1 MCGEA
6 LGDDVTLDIMSISD
20 GVYRLTC
27 PQLVYDGGHDVG
39 VELYYRIDKDN
50 TREVLTGIAMKRW
63 CDRGKLAAVMFEW
76 LMARRLIGENP
87 KQNPS
92 KASAS
97 TSCSPRRRPRRRS
110 QQRRTRGAPDG
121 NRPEL
126 HDRLDTYISQTSY
139 DCEPDDQYD
148 TLAPNTDDMRAQLEF
163 VFGGVPDDHREGL
176 IEIAHTN
183 ARGDVNQAQL
193 FRTDQIEEAVEFA
206 AAKNRER
213 LNVYFGA
220 ALRKPDTPPFG
231 RAKATDV
238 LCATCGW
245 VDCDDQGAAKQAK
258 ENWGRLPPSLF
269 GITGT
274 KDDGGGK
281 EHYRAHFYYRY
292 DTPLVDHEQ
301 IRSVQKMLVAKF
313 GGDKSVHNPDRVMR
327 LMGSIAWPTPK
338 KPNRVPEMTRIKA
351 LNKPGRPN
359 YAVEELVREFAP
371 APAADLLATTAPT
384 TPPQEPTTAV
394 APPAQEPTSPASPS
408 SSGGLGLIPPL
419 LTEGREGAMLS
430 HFGCCL
436 EGINRRAPRLPNSR
450 RGVRYRVAAALRK
463 YAEHVPGKVSRGKA
477 EMMQKC
483 VSAILKFKNGGFAGM
498 ETLEKII
505 ASYERKRREE
515 GKLPATA
522 MSSEPHV
529 VTDPGPFPATDFKGT
544 PPARTWVVP
553 DWIPAGTVTSLYGD
567 GGTGKSL
574 LALQLMYSAATGAE
588 WLGLPVPKMRSLGV
602 FCEDDREEL
611 WRRHENIAAAAGHTI
626 GNPYGAAIL
635 WPRTGHDN
643 LLVTYDGNGKPE
655 PTPLFDLVQKE
666 IIDRRI
672 ELLVID
678 TAADTFGGNEIIRA
692 QANNFIKAVC
702 GGFIL
707 SAAAHG
713 IVLTV
718 LLLAHPSQAGRNSGS
733 GESGSTG
740 WNNAVRSRL
749 YLARPKD
756 GLPDERV
763 LTRKKANYAR
773 AGDDQSINLLWHEG
787 VLVTPFGEPRR
798 RKARHQERRGTR
810 TSASDRRM
818 GERQSLQGKK
828 QRRGPQAR
836 PVHDRGAGPLGHRL
850 ACGHRRAE

>member
-1 MCGEA
+1 M
-6 LGDDVTLDIMSISD
+6 VSTS
-20 GVYRLTC
+20 V
-27 PQLVYDGGHDVG
+27 
-39 VELYYRIDKDN
+39 
-50 TREVLTGIAMKRW
+50 
-63 CDRGKLAAVMFEW
+63 AVSLE
-76 LMARRLIGENP
+76 LIGE
-87 KQNPS
+87 
-92 KASAS
+92 
-97 TSCSPRRRPRRRS
+97 RRAYP
-110 QQRRTRGAPDG
+110 T
-121 NRPEL
+121 
-126 HDRLDTYISQTSY
+126 
-139 DCEPDDQYD
+139 
-148 TLAPNTDDMRAQLEF
+148 
-163 VFGGVPDDHREGL
+163 
-176 IEIAHTN
+176 
-183 ARGDVNQAQL
+183 
-193 FRTDQIEEAVEFA
+193 A
-206 AAKNRER
+206 AE
-213 LNVYFGA
+213 V
-220 ALRKPDTPPFG
+220 
-231 RAKATDV
+231 
-238 LCATCGW
+238 CA
-245 VDCDDQGAAKQAK
+245 
-258 ENWGRLPPSLF
+258 
-269 GITGT
+269 
-274 KDDGGGK
+274 
-281 EHYRAHFYYRY
+281 
-292 DTPLVDHEQ
+292 
-301 IRSVQKMLVAKF
+301 
-313 GGDKSVHNPDRVMR
+313 
-327 LMGSIAWPTPK
+327 IAW
-338 KPNRVPEMTRIKA
+338 RQHAE
-351 LNKPGRPN
+351 N
-359 YAVEELVREFAP
+359 YE
-371 APAADLLATTAPT
+371 
-384 TPPQEPTTAV
+384 
-394 APPAQEPTSPASPS
+394 
-408 SSGGLGLIPPL
+408 
-419 LTEGREGAMLS
+419 
-430 HFGCCL
+430 
-436 EGINRRAPRLPNSR
+436 
-450 RGVRYRVAAALRK
+450 
-463 YAEHVPGKVSRGKA
+463 EHVSGKVSRGKA

-483 VSAILKFKNGGFAGM
+483 VSAIRKFENGGFAGM
-498 ETLEKII
+498 ETLEKAI
-505 ASYERKRREE
+505 AAYERKRREE

-522 MSSEPHV
+522 MSSEPDL

-718 LLLAHPSQAGRNSGS
+718 LLLAHPSQAGKNSGS

-787 VLVTPFGEPRR
+787 VLVTPFGNRDDE
-798 RKARHQERRGTR
+798 
-810 TSASDRRM
+810 
-818 GERQSLQGKK
+818 
-828 QRRGPQAR
+828 
-836 PVHDRGAGPLGHRL
+836 RL
-850 ACGHRRAE
+850 AIKSAEAHVLRLVTAAWQSGNPYKAKNSDAGRKLDPCMIEELGRSGIASHVVIAALNNVKNSGAITTRRAGRHVRGWGPHQDSGATE